1 MPDVEEAAAPPQFQQ
16 HEEDESLQI
25 NNVTTTSAPTRQ
37 SKRDSF
43 TAFIEFLHT
52 PSTKKDSSEEVK
64 EEDSRHEKMNSKS
77 TQQQQ
82 QQTTMSQTIDDTNNT
97 TTNNNNLLSNS
108 IATVQDISR
117 LNRRSFVANFLLVL
131 GYSFGLWFQVC
142 EFTGRDREA
151 IAITVYFI
159 AFTLL
164 ILSGVLELSVDVF
177 SVRTVGHGR

>member
-1 MPDVEEAAAPPQFQQ
+1 MLLLPVHLHDKAREI
-16 HEEDESLQI
+16 H
-25 NNVTTTSAPTRQ
+25 
-37 SKRDSF
+37 SF

-64 EEDSRHEKMNSKS
+64 EEDSRHEKKNSKS

-131 GYSFGLWFQVC
+131 GYSFGLWFQVY
-142 EFTGRDREA
+142 EFIGRDRET

-159 AFTLL
+159 AFILL